1 MGPPGAA
8 LLARC
13 AAQSCE
19 KQGGLLS
26 LSMAQRGCWCSR
38 AAVQW
43 REGLIG
49 GDLVLLQRAQHAPSP
64 GAETCWWATGAS
76 FSVLSLALCSMSQYS
91 CCADRRAGRVVPRVE
106 REARGARLSV
116 NPAAHARRQGCSTGD
131 WHCGDAGSPARN
143 PIPIIRPAG
152 RSGVPVVGLALHCT
166 KDRTRLRQKGEA
178 PFDFAGSH
186 KATGDLV
193 TKNKTKIYDGPL
205 ARDHWAKQGEH
216 SPSSQL
222 PSSHAPASARLVRDS
237 CHMLPAALHAAPLMF
252 LIGLNTDTTVARQ
265 ITLASPNRE
274 AFACTLA
281 ATIVAIP
288 AVSILLLRVLA
299 PPAHDTLGMLTIA
312 LLPGGPMANVI
323 AVLAGANTDLNACL
337 TATEQCVSVVLVS
350 LGLLVVYP
358 LAFDASQVVHIPYR
372 QLASSLAST
381 KRRWRGRLHVA
392 VLSVFAV
399 TVLSNLFA
407 RPDPSSA
414 SLQGARSVLLP
425 RVTLVASACFALLV
439 LATGAGLA
447 CLLPGQPAK
456 NRTSM
461 ILEVGIRD
469 IALALP
475 LLTFGLPS
483 LPLAEQLQVL
493 CAALF
498 AAALTNA
505 GTVVVAL
512 AYGAP
517 TWSLVRHCKRA
528 KPDDPA
534 AETRSDTSDEGS
546 GLTAHMQ
553 L

>member
-1 MGPPGAA
+1 M
-8 LLARC
+8 
-13 AAQSCE
+13 
-19 KQGGLLS
+19 
-26 LSMAQRGCWCSR
+26 
-38 AAVQW
+38 
-43 REGLIG
+43 
-49 GDLVLLQRAQHAPSP
+49 
-64 GAETCWWATGAS
+64 
-76 FSVLSLALCSMSQYS
+76 
-91 CCADRRAGRVVPRVE
+91 
-106 REARGARLSV
+106 
-116 NPAAHARRQGCSTGD
+116 
-131 WHCGDAGSPARN
+131 
-143 PIPIIRPAG
+143 
-152 RSGVPVVGLALHCT
+152 
-166 KDRTRLRQKGEA
+166 
-178 PFDFAGSH
+178 
-186 KATGDLV
+186 
-193 TKNKTKIYDGPL
+193 
-205 ARDHWAKQGEH
+205 
-216 SPSSQL
+216 
-222 PSSHAPASARLVRDS
+222 
-237 CHMLPAALHAAPLMF
+237 
-252 LIGLNTDTTVARQ
+252 
-265 ITLASPNRE
+265 
-274 AFACTLA
+274 
-281 ATIVAIP
+281 
-288 AVSILLLRVLA
+288 LLRVLA

-358 LAFDASQVVHIPYR
+358 LAFDASQVVHIPWR

-381 KRRWRGRLHVA
+381 VYPLGLGMLASWRISLLPAVRAASDEQKRRWRGRLHVA

-528 KPDDPA
+528 KPDDLA

>member
-1 MGPPGAA
+1 MLASWRIS
-8 LLARC
+8 LLPAV
-13 AAQSCE
+13 
-19 KQGGLLS
+19 
-26 LSMAQRGCWCSR
+26 R
-38 AAVQW
+38 AAS
-43 REGLIG
+43 
-49 GDLVLLQRAQHAPSP
+49 D
-64 GAETCWWATGAS
+64 
-76 FSVLSLALCSMSQYS
+76 
-91 CCADRRAGRVVPRVE
+91 
-106 REARGARLSV
+106 
-116 NPAAHARRQGCSTGD
+116 
-131 WHCGDAGSPARN
+131 
-143 PIPIIRPAG
+143 
-152 RSGVPVVGLALHCT
+152 
-166 KDRTRLRQKGEA
+166 
-178 PFDFAGSH
+178 
-186 KATGDLV
+186 
-193 TKNKTKIYDGPL
+193 
-205 ARDHWAKQGEH
+205 
-216 SPSSQL
+216 
-222 PSSHAPASARLVRDS
+222 
-237 CHMLPAALHAAPLMF
+237 
-252 LIGLNTDTTVARQ
+252 
-265 ITLASPNRE
+265 
-274 AFACTLA
+274 
-281 ATIVAIP
+281 
-288 AVSILLLRVLA
+288 
-299 PPAHDTLGMLTIA
+299 
-312 LLPGGPMANVI
+312 
-323 AVLAGANTDLNACL
+323 
-337 TATEQCVSVVLVS
+337 EQ
-350 LGLLVVYP
+350 
-358 LAFDASQVVHIPYR
+358 
-372 QLASSLAST
+372 
-381 KRRWRGRLHVA
+381 KRRWRVRLHVA

-461 ILEVGIRD
+461 ILEVPRLGGREAVRASPPSPPPLRAQVGIRD